1 MGKKETKNLVVKK
14 KAFNVEMYGLEGIEK
29 KVGVIKLDDGSADF
43 VTICDI
49 GNCQNKD
56 GSALTEQDILNIVP
70 QLFKGIK
77 KLED

>member
-1 MGKKETKNLVVKK
+1 MNNIENVV
-14 KAFNVEMYGLEGIEK
+14 VEIEK
-29 KVGVIKLDDGSADF
+29 KVGVIKFDDGSADF
-43 VTICDI
+43 VIISDI

-77 KLED
+77 